1 MSHDYS
7 GLELEDLTPKQL
19 RKLLKG
25 SLISSMTRSRRKD
38 AKSKDEDDDDY
49 EDIKENDDLVSLH
62 REKTGDSKS
71 PAVTQADLPKG
82 VTMPETEDDSKKK
95 DKKKFNGQA

>member
-1 MSHDYS
+1 MSNDYS

-25 SLISSMTRSRRKD
+25 SLISSMTRSRRKE
-38 AKSKDEDDDDY
+38 AKDKDEDDDDY

-62 REKTGDSKS
+62 REKKGDDKS
-71 PAVTQADLPKG
+71 PKVTQGDLPKG
-82 VTMPETEDDSKKK
+82 VTMPEPEDNPQKK
-95 DKKKFNGQA
+95 DKKKFNG